1 MRSLN
6 RLKVNKIY
14 LSIFFMIIIIICL
27 CFANSIKVN
36 AQINESKIYTNAT
49 IDEDFDDSCVL
60 AVLKS
65 SFSKYND
72 IDSTI
77 VNKIMQENNVLS
89 VENISEFSEG
99 IVNNDGTLN
108 DRINSEIVEHLSNI
122 EFKQV
127 LKINLNEKSKD
138 NVLGLIKII
147 EQYDEVICAEP
158 NYYFSPEAI
167 PDDTMISKQWSLIG
181 DNGIDMTKSWDF
193 AVGTRDIRVGV
204 LDTGI
209 INHNDLNDNL
219 TAGYDF
225 YHDNSTTTDD
235 SYGHGTSV
243 AGIIGAVGNN
253 TQGVTGINQRVT
265 DRKSVV

>member
-89 VENISEFSEG
+89 VENI
-99 IVNNDGTLN
+99 
-108 DRINSEIVEHLSNI
+108 
-122 EFKQV
+122 
-127 LKINLNEKSKD
+127 
-138 NVLGLIKII
+138 
-147 EQYDEVICAEP
+147 
-158 NYYFSPEAI
+158 NYF
-167 PDDTMISKQWSLIG
+167 
-181 DNGIDMTKSWDF
+181 
-193 AVGTRDIRVGV
+193 
-204 LDTGI
+204 
-209 INHNDLNDNL
+209 HN
-219 TAGYDF
+219 Y
-225 YHDNSTTTDD
+225 
-235 SYGHGTSV
+235 
-243 AGIIGAVGNN
+243 
-253 TQGVTGINQRVT
+253 
-265 DRKSVV
+265 